1 MSRMLQ
7 VPRTR
12 GAVSGLLLAL
22 LGLWGALIPLVGPY
36 FHYAYTPDSAWTLTA
51 GRVWLEIVPG
61 AATFLGGI
69 ILLASASRPLAMF
82 GAELAAAAGAWF
94 ALGMV
99 IIPLWP
105 AARTLDPGSPAGTTT
120 VLRQLEHLGFYTG
133 LGVVIV
139 FVAALALGR
148 LTVVG
153 VRDARL
159 ADRGAPVAER
169 EPVAAEREPVAA
181 GTTTRPITTTGTT
194 TTGTT
199 ARTPHGER
207 HHGYHHRAC
216 HRRRTAGL
224 PAYVRPV
231 AGRTALTPLCGVVPP
246 GLTTAVPW
254 PSESPRWSGHALEHR
269 YQL

>member
-1 MSRMLQ
+1 VGTQGFDHPQGVNVMTTMLQ
-7 VPRTR
+7 VPRSR
-12 GAVSGLLLAL
+12 GAVSGLLLVL

-105 AARTLDPGSPAGTTT
+105 AARTLDPGSPVATTT

-148 LTVVG
+148 LTVIG

-159 ADRGAPVAER
+159 AER
-169 EPVAAEREPVAA
+169 AAAVPEPEPMAA
-181 GTTTRPITTTGTT
+181 GTTTRPISTRGTT
-194 TTGTT
+194 TTTRDTTTADTTT
-199 ARTPHGER
+199 ARATGTGRPGSVHSFGR
-207 HHGYHHRAC
+207 WLVA
-216 HRRRTAGL
+216 RR
-224 PAYVRPV
+224 
-231 AGRTALTPLCGVVPP
+231 
-246 GLTTAVPW
+246 
-254 PSESPRWSGHALEHR
+254 
-269 YQL
+269 

>member
-1 MSRMLQ
+1 MLQ
-7 VPRTR
+7 VPRSR
-12 GAVSGLLLAL
+12 GAVSGLLLVL

-61 AATFLGGI
+61 LATLLGGM

-153 VRDARL
+153 VRDAAL
-159 ADRGAPVAER
+159 AER
-169 EPVAAEREPVAA
+169 AAPAAEPEPVAADAAATGPISRGTTTGTGTATRDATTA
-181 GTTTRPITTTGTT
+181 GTTTAGTT
-194 TTGTT
+194 TARATGTGRPGSLQT
-199 ARTPHGER
+199 FGRWLVARR
-207 HHGYHHRAC
+207 
-216 HRRRTAGL
+216 
-224 PAYVRPV
+224 
-231 AGRTALTPLCGVVPP
+231 
-246 GLTTAVPW
+246 
-254 PSESPRWSGHALEHR
+254 
-269 YQL
+269 

>member
-1 MSRMLQ
+1 MTRMLQ
-7 VPRTR
+7 VPRSR
-12 GAVSGLLLAL
+12 GAVSGLLLVL

-61 AATFLGGI
+61 AATFLGGA
-69 ILLASASRPLAMF
+69 ILLVSASRPLAMF

-105 AARTLDPGSPAGTTT
+105 AASTLDPGSPAGTTT

-159 ADRGAPVAER
+159 AERGAAVAEP
-169 EPVAAEREPVAA
+169 EPVAAA
-181 GTTTRPITTTGTT
+181 TTTRPISTGATTAGTTTAGTTTGTT

-199 ARTPHGER
+199 
-207 HHGYHHRAC
+207 
-216 HRRRTAGL
+216 TAGTTTK
-224 PAYVRPV
+224 
-231 AGRTALTPLCGVVPP
+231 GT
-246 GLTTAVPW
+246 TTATPAAGTGRAG
-254 PSESPRWSGHALEHR
+254 SLHTFGRWLVAR
-269 YQL
+269 R

>member
-1 MSRMLQ
+1 MTTMLQ
-7 VPRTR
+7 VPRSR
-12 GAVSGLLLAL
+12 GAVSGLLLVL

-105 AARTLDPGSPAGTTT
+105 AARTLDPGSPVATTT
-120 VLRQLEHLGFYTG
+120 ALRQLEHLGFYTG

-148 LTVVG
+148 LTVIG
-153 VRDARL
+153 VRDVRL
-159 ADRGAPVAER
+159 AERGAPVAEP
-169 EPVAAEREPVAA
+169 EPVTADA
-181 GTTTRPITTTGTT
+181 TTTRPISRGTTTGTGTATKDTT

-199 ARTPHGER
+199 STRATTTRGTGTGRPGSLQSFGRWLVARR
-207 HHGYHHRAC
+207 
-216 HRRRTAGL
+216 
-224 PAYVRPV
+224 
-231 AGRTALTPLCGVVPP
+231 
-246 GLTTAVPW
+246 
-254 PSESPRWSGHALEHR
+254 
-269 YQL
+269 

>member
-1 MSRMLQ
+1 MTRMLQ
-7 VPRTR
+7 VPRSR
-12 GAVSGLLLAL
+12 GAVSGLLLVL

-61 AATFLGGI
+61 AATLLGGM
-69 ILLASASRPLAMF
+69 ILLVSASRPLAMF
-82 GAELAAAAGAWF
+82 GAYLAAAGGAWF

-105 AARTLDPGSPAGTTT
+105 AASTLDPGSPAGATT

-159 ADRGAPVAER
+159 AERGAVVAEP
-169 EPVAAEREPVAA
+169 EPVAADATA
-181 GTTTRPITTTGTT
+181 TRPIRAGSTTGATTTGTT
-194 TTGTT
+194 TKDATTTRTTTKDATTTGTT
-199 ARTPHGER
+199 TARATGTGRPGSLHTFGR
-207 HHGYHHRAC
+207 WLVA
-216 HRRRTAGL
+216 RR
-224 PAYVRPV
+224 
-231 AGRTALTPLCGVVPP
+231 
-246 GLTTAVPW
+246 
-254 PSESPRWSGHALEHR
+254 
-269 YQL
+269 

>member
-1 MSRMLQ
+1 VGPQGFTHRLQGVNVMTRMLQ
-7 VPRTR
+7 VPRSR
-12 GAVSGLLLAL
+12 GAVSGLLLVL

-61 AATFLGGI
+61 AATFLGGM
-69 ILLASASRPLAMF
+69 ILLVSASRPLAMF
-82 GAELAAAAGAWF
+82 GAELAAAGGAWF

-105 AARTLDPGSPAGTTT
+105 AASTLYPGSPAGATT

-159 ADRGAPVAER
+159 AERGAVVAEP
-169 EPVAAEREPVAA
+169 EPVAADATA
-181 GTTTRPITTTGTT
+181 TRPIRAGSTTGATTTGTATKDATTTGTT
-194 TTGTT
+194 TKDATSTGTT
-199 ARTPHGER
+199 TARATGTGRPGSLHTFG
-207 HHGYHHRAC
+207 
-216 HRRRTAGL
+216 RRL
-224 PAYVRPV
+224 V
-231 AGRTALTPLCGVVPP
+231 AR
-246 GLTTAVPW
+246 
-254 PSESPRWSGHALEHR
+254 R
-269 YQL
+269 

>member
-1 MSRMLQ
+1 MTRMLQ
-7 VPRTR
+7 VPRSR
-12 GAVSGLLLAL
+12 GAVSGLLLVL

-61 AATFLGGI
+61 VATLLGGM

-153 VRDARL
+153 VRDAAL
-159 ADRGAPVAER
+159 AER
-169 EPVAAEREPVAA
+169 AAPAAEPEPVAADAAATGPISRGTTTGTGTATRDATTA
-181 GTTTRPITTTGTT
+181 GTTTAGTT
-194 TTGTT
+194 TARATGTGRPGSLQT
-199 ARTPHGER
+199 FGRWLVARR
-207 HHGYHHRAC
+207 
-216 HRRRTAGL
+216 
-224 PAYVRPV
+224 
-231 AGRTALTPLCGVVPP
+231 
-246 GLTTAVPW
+246 
-254 PSESPRWSGHALEHR
+254 
-269 YQL
+269 

>member
-1 MSRMLQ
+1 MLQ
-7 VPRTR
+7 VPRSR
-12 GAVSGLLLAL
+12 GAVSGLLLVL

-61 AATFLGGI
+61 AATFVGGI
-69 ILLASASRPLAMF
+69 ILLVSASRPLAMF
-82 GAELAAAAGAWF
+82 GAELAAAGGAWF

-105 AARTLDPGSPAGTTT
+105 AASTLNPGSPAGATT

-139 FVAALALGR
+139 FLAALALGR

-159 ADRGAPVAER
+159 AESGAVVAEP
-169 EPVAAEREPVAA
+169 EPVAADASA
-181 GTTTRPITTTGTT
+181 TRPVRAGTTTGTT
-194 TTGTT
+194 TTGATTGTTTSGTTTKDATT
-199 ARTPHGER
+199 ARASGTGRPGSMHTFGR
-207 HHGYHHRAC
+207 WLVA
-216 HRRRTAGL
+216 RR
-224 PAYVRPV
+224 
-231 AGRTALTPLCGVVPP
+231 
-246 GLTTAVPW
+246 
-254 PSESPRWSGHALEHR
+254 
-269 YQL
+269 

>member
-1 MSRMLQ
+1 MLQ
-7 VPRTR
+7 VPRSR
-12 GAVSGLLLAL
+12 GAVSGLLLVL
-22 LGLWGALIPLVGPY
+22 LGLWGALIPLIGPY

-61 AATFLGGI
+61 VATFLGGM
-69 ILLASASRPLAMF
+69 ILLASASRLLAMF

-153 VRDARL
+153 VRDAAL
-159 ADRGAPVAER
+159 AERGAPVP
-169 EPVAAEREPVAA
+169 EPEPVAA
-181 GTTTRPITTTGTT
+181 GATTTGPISRGATTGTGTT
-194 TTGTT
+194 TRETTTADATT
-199 ARTPHGER
+199 ARATGTGRPGSLQTFGR
-207 HHGYHHRAC
+207 WLVA
-216 HRRRTAGL
+216 RR
-224 PAYVRPV
+224 
-231 AGRTALTPLCGVVPP
+231 
-246 GLTTAVPW
+246 
-254 PSESPRWSGHALEHR
+254 
-269 YQL
+269 

>member
-1 MSRMLQ
+1 MTTMLQ
-7 VPRTR
+7 VPRSR
-12 GAVSGLLLAL
+12 GAVSGLLLVL

-61 AATFLGGI
+61 AATLLGGI
-69 ILLASASRPLAMF
+69 ILLASASRLVAMF

-120 VLRQLEHLGFYTG
+120 ILRQLEHLGFYTG

-139 FVAALALGR
+139 FIAALALGR

-153 VRDARL
+153 VRDAQL
-159 ADRGAPVAER
+159 ADRGAPVAEE
-169 EPVAAEREPVAA
+169 EPVAADATA
-181 GTTTRPITTTGTT
+181 TGPITRDTAGSTT
-194 TTGTT
+194 TTTT
-199 ARTPHGER
+199 ARATGTGRPGSLQTFGR
-207 HHGYHHRAC
+207 WLVA
-216 HRRRTAGL
+216 RR
-224 PAYVRPV
+224 
-231 AGRTALTPLCGVVPP
+231 
-246 GLTTAVPW
+246 
-254 PSESPRWSGHALEHR
+254 
-269 YQL
+269 

>member
-1 MSRMLQ
+1 MTRMLQ

-12 GAVSGLLLAL
+12 GAVSGLLLVL

-36 FHYAYTPDSAWTLTA
+36 FHYAYTPDAAWRLTS

-61 AATFLGGI
+61 AVTLLGGI
-69 ILLASASRPLAMF
+69 ILLVSASRPLATF

-94 ALGMV
+94 ALGMA

-105 AARTLDPGSPAGTTT
+105 AASTLDPGSPAGTTT

-133 LGVVIV
+133 LGVAIV

-159 ADRGAPVAER
+159 AERGAVVAEP
-169 EPVAAEREPVAA
+169 EPAAAD
-181 GTTTRPITTTGTT
+181 TTTTGPITTGTT
-194 TTGTT
+194 TARTTDARTTT
-199 ARTPHGER
+199 APTTGARTTG
-207 HHGYHHRAC
+207 A
-216 HRRRTAGL
+216 
-224 PAYVRPV
+224 
-231 AGRTALTPLCGVVPP
+231 
-246 GLTTAVPW
+246 
-254 PSESPRWSGHALEHR
+254 
-269 YQL
+269 

>member
-1 MSRMLQ
+1 MTRMLQ
-7 VPRTR
+7 VPRSR
-12 GAVSGLLLAL
+12 GAVSGLLLVL

-61 AATFLGGI
+61 LATLLGGM

-153 VRDARL
+153 VRDAAL
-159 ADRGAPVAER
+159 AER
-169 EPVAAEREPVAA
+169 AAPAAEPEPVAADAAATGPISRGTTTGTGTATRDATTA
-181 GTTTRPITTTGTT
+181 GTTTAGTT
-194 TTGTT
+194 TARATGTGRPGSLQT
-199 ARTPHGER
+199 FGRWLVARR
-207 HHGYHHRAC
+207 
-216 HRRRTAGL
+216 
-224 PAYVRPV
+224 
-231 AGRTALTPLCGVVPP
+231 
-246 GLTTAVPW
+246 
-254 PSESPRWSGHALEHR
+254 
-269 YQL
+269 

>member
-1 MSRMLQ
+1 VGTQGFDHPQGVNVMTRMLQ
-7 VPRTR
+7 VPRSR
-12 GAVSGLLLAL
+12 GAVSGLLLVL

-36 FHYAYTPDSAWTLTA
+36 FHYAYTPDAAWTFTS

-94 ALGMV
+94 ALSMV
-99 IIPLWP
+99 IIPFWP

-153 VRDARL
+153 IRDARL
-159 ADRGAPVAER
+159 AEREVVAGP
-169 EPVAAEREPVAA
+169 EPVAADAA
-181 GTTTRPITTTGTT
+181 TT
-194 TTGTT
+194 TTPATT
-199 ARTPHGER
+199 GSGRPGRGSMHTFGRWMVARR
-207 HHGYHHRAC
+207 
-216 HRRRTAGL
+216 
-224 PAYVRPV
+224 
-231 AGRTALTPLCGVVPP
+231 
-246 GLTTAVPW
+246 
-254 PSESPRWSGHALEHR
+254 S
-269 YQL
+269 

>member
-1 MSRMLQ
+1 MTRMLQ
-7 VPRTR
+7 VPRSR
-12 GAVSGLLLAL
+12 GAVSGLLLVL

-36 FHYAYTPDSAWTLTA
+36 FHYAYTPDAAWTLTA

-61 AATFLGGI
+61 VATLLGGM

-159 ADRGAPVAER
+159 AERGAPVAEP
-169 EPVAAEREPVAA
+169 EPVAADAAATGPISRGTTTGTGTATRDATTA
-181 GTTTRPITTTGTT
+181 GTTTAGTT
-194 TTGTT
+194 TARATGTGRPGSLQT
-199 ARTPHGER
+199 FGRWLVARR
-207 HHGYHHRAC
+207 
-216 HRRRTAGL
+216 
-224 PAYVRPV
+224 
-231 AGRTALTPLCGVVPP
+231 
-246 GLTTAVPW
+246 
-254 PSESPRWSGHALEHR
+254 
-269 YQL
+269 